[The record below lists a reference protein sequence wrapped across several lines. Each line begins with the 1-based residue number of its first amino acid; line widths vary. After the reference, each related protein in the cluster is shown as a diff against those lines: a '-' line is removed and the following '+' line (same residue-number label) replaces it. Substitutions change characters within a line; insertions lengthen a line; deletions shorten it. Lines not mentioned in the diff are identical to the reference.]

1 MTFTAA
7 GRQLEGKI
15 NVGPETIALELEV
28 PFIFRLFRDRAV
40 AVMDAEVRRIE
51 RAREGGSGTS

>member
-1 MTFTAA
+1 M
-7 GRQLEGKI
+7 EGKI